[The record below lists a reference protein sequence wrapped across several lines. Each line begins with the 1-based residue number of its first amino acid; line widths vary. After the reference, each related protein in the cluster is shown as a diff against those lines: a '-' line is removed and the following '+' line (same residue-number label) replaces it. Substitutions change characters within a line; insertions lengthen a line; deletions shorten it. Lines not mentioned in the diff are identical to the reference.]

1 VVEPGGVH
9 VESAAP
15 FETIAITEPL
25 QSPRRRDCFARGPQ
39 RATAAFGE
47 RVSRTGRASEPEV
60 TSMRVGSGL
69 IAVVATFFLLMGLI
83 ALAAPAQVLAPFGV
97 SVTTIDGRN
106 EVRAVYGGFGV
117 AVAMLLIVARSR
129 PVLRGG
135 VLVAVATAL
144 AGMAAGRV
152 LAALVDG
159 PPGPFPRLF
168 CAVELVLAAML
179 IVAHVAAAPRG
190 VAAAPR
196 ADAAPGVIAR
206 DPP

>member
-1 VVEPGGVH
+1 MASIVDSWSSVGGGDRQGH
-9 VESAAP
+9 WNRCNRRAA
-15 FETIAITEPL
+15 AIL
-25 QSPRRRDCFARGPQ
+25 SHAARGVQPPPL
-39 RATAAFGE
+39 
-47 RVSRTGRASEPEV
+47 SEV
-60 TSMRVGSGL
+60 MSMRVGSLL
-69 IAVVATFFLLMGLI
+69 ITVVATFFLLMGLV

-97 SVTTIDGRN
+97 SVTTVDGRN

-117 AVAMLLIVARSR
+117 AVAALLIVARSR

-152 LAALVDG
+152 FAALVDG
-159 PPGPFPRLF
+159 PPGPFPWLF
-168 CAVELVLAAML
+168 CAIELVLAAML
-179 IVAHVAAAPRG
+179 IAAR

-196 ADAAPGVIAR
+196 AVAAAPHLGAASGVVVH